1 MTARPLVIHDYFA
14 IRGGGERTVLTLA
27 AALGAGL
34 MYGYRTSDTFEETMF
49 PEERH
54 DLALPGFLRA
64 RGLRVLALAAAFA
77 RARRAIAGYPLRFFS
92 GAVAPI
98 GAPLERKGGRNIY
111 YCHTP
116 PRFLYDLRELLES
129 RMSPASRMAARV
141 VLPSFQRRY
150 EQAVGRMDLIVANSR
165 NVQQRISRY
174 LGRDSVVIYPPS
186 DTSIRWR
193 GQQGYYLSTARLTGI
208 KRVDRIV
215 DAFLRMPDR
224 NLVVASGGELE
235 GSLRAQAGNAPNIRF
250 TGWIDEATLRQLIG
264 DAIATIYVPVD
275 EDFGMSPVE
284 SMAAGKP
291 CIGVAEGGALETLI
305 HGSTGVLLKPDFSID
320 DLVGAVVA
328 MTPQRALSMRSDCEA
343 RAQLFSR
350 QTFIDRMREIATG

>member
-34 MYGYRTSDTFEETMF
+34 MYGYRTDETFEAAMF
-49 PEERH
+49 PEECR
-54 DLALPGFLRA
+54 DLALPGLLRP
-64 RGLRVLALAAAFA
+64 RGVRVLALSAAFA
-77 RARRAIAGYPLRFFS
+77 GARRTIATYPLRFFS
-92 GAVAPI
+92 GAFAPI

-116 PRFLYDLRELLES
+116 PRFLYDLREFIES
-129 RMSPASRMAARV
+129 RMSPAARLAGR
-141 VLPSFQRRY
+141 VLLPLFQRRY
-150 EQAVGRMDLIVANSR
+150 EEAVGRMDLIVANSR
-165 NVQQRISRY
+165 NVQQRISRC
-174 LGRDSVVIYPPS
+174 LGRDSVVVYPPS

-193 GQQGYYLSTARLTGI
+193 GQQGYYLSTARLTEI

-235 GSLRAQAGNAPNIRF
+235 GPLRARAGNAPNIRF
-250 TGWIDEATLRQLIG
+250 TSWIDEATLRQLIG

-305 HGSTGVLLKPDFSID
+305 HGSTGTLLKPGFTVD
-320 DLVGAVVA
+320 DLVDAVVA

-343 RAQLFSR
+343 RAGLFSR